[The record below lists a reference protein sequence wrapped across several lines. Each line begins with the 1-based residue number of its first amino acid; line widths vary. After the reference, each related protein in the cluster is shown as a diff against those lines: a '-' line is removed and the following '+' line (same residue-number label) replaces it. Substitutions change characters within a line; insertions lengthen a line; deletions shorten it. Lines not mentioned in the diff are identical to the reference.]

1 MADWPDPAQ
10 PGFIAFFSD
19 SRNDSVRLP
28 EDRVFQTLPDI
39 EKTMRE
45 VLTAPDNFF
54 GIVDRADAILQFA
67 VNDDSTIRID
77 LPDPTRKGSLVK
89 DADLEECITL
99 VRQVGP
105 ALAELNIVGMEFES
119 WE

>member
-1 MADWPDPAQ
+1 MADWPDSAQ

-19 SRNDSVRLP
+19 ARNNNVKLP
-28 EDRVFQTLPDI
+28 EDRAYQPLPQI

-54 GIVDRADAILQFA
+54 GVVDRGNVILQFA

-89 DADLEECITL
+89 DADLEECIAL
-99 VRQVGP
+99 VRQAGP
-105 ALAELNIVGMEFES
+105 SLATLNIVGMKFES

>member
-10 PGFIAFFSD
+10 PGFIAFYSD
-19 SRNDSVRLP
+19 ARNNNVKLP
-28 EDRVFQTLPDI
+28 EDRAFQSLPQI
-39 EKTMRE
+39 EQTMRE

-54 GIVDRADAILQFA
+54 GVVDRSNVILQFA
-67 VNDDSTIRID
+67 VNDDSTVRID

-99 VRQVGP
+99 VRQAGP
-105 ALAELNIVGMEFES
+105 SLAELNIVGMEFES

>member
-10 PGFIAFFSD
+10 PGFIAFYSD
-19 SRNDSVRLP
+19 SRNNNVKLP
-28 EDRVFQTLPDI
+28 EDRALRSLPQI
-39 EKTMRE
+39 EQTMRE
-45 VLTAPDNFF
+45 VLTVPDNFF
-54 GIVDRADAILQFA
+54 GIVDRGNAILQFA

-77 LPDPTRKGSLVK
+77 LPDPSRKGSLVK

-99 VRQVGP
+99 VRQAGP
-105 ALAELNIVGMEFES
+105 SLAALNIVGMEFES